1 MSRRGRGILL
11 VALGLVL
18 MAAGV
23 LLYAAD
29 RRQEQLAGES
39 ADILLRE
46 LEREIRYEPSAARPS
61 AGPGESAPPEG
72 SAPPAMPTRTLSGY
86 DLVGI
91 LRIPAADITLPVLDS
106 WSEELLHLAP
116 CRYSGSLAGED
127 LVILGHNYRTHF
139 GSLRLVQAG
148 DSVEL
153 TDVNGVTYRFTVAL
167 TETVRGDE
175 GDRLPSE
182 YPLTIF
188 TCTADSRHR
197 LLVRCSWAE
206 E

>member
-11 VALGLVL
+11 VVLGLAL

-29 RRQEQLAGES
+29 RRQERLAGES

-46 LEREIRYEPSAARPS
+46 LEREIRYEPSAPPS
-61 AGPGESAPPEG
+61 AGPGESTPPEE
-72 SAPPAMPTRTLSGY
+72 SALPAMPTRTLSGY

-91 LRIPAADITLPVLDS
+91 LRIPAADLALPVLDS

-116 CRYSGSLAGED
+116 CRYSGSLEGED
-127 LVILGHNYRTHF
+127 LVILGHNYRTHL
-139 GSLRLVQAG
+139 GPLRSVQAG
-148 DSVEL
+148 DEVEL
-153 TDVNGVTYRFTVAL
+153 TDVNGVTYRFAVAL
-167 TETVRGDE
+167 VETVRGDE
-175 GDRLPSE
+175 GDRLPSG

-197 LLVRCSWAE
+197 LLVRCGWAE

>member
-11 VALGLVL
+11 VALGLAL

-46 LEREIRYEPSAARPS
+46 LEREIRYEPSAPPS
-61 AGPGESAPPEG
+61 AGPGESAL
-72 SAPPAMPTRTLSGY
+72 PAMPTRTLSGY

-91 LRIPAADITLPVLDS
+91 LHIPAADLALPVLDS

-116 CRYSGSLAGED
+116 CRYSGSLEGED
-127 LVILGHNYRTHF
+127 LVILGHNYRTHL
-139 GSLRLVQAG
+139 GPLRSVQAG
-148 DSVEL
+148 DEVEL
-153 TDVNGVTYRFTVAL
+153 TDVNGVTYRFAVAL
-167 TETVRGDE
+167 VETVRGNE
-175 GDRLPSE
+175 GDRLSSE

-197 LLVRCSWAE
+197 LLVRCGWAE